1 MFVAAATISTPTP
14 TPDGAVHDGVW
25 VSSGVVRE
33 SRPSEH
39 VRVFEVPAGSPH
51 RVLVIDAAA
60 RNLTGVSLRHI
71 TSCDHDSWYPMAS
84 YDRAASKPAGFSCW
98 FARATADSL
107 LADFNEDAVL
117 ADAMRGAF
125 NTTRPC
131 EHRENRVVR
140 ALGGKWW
147 RSLLYPLHRS
157 FRDVRAWALAIHEEM
172 EPDVYHVD
180 GHEMLAR
187 APGSDLVTVITYPS
201 APSAEQQQ
209 QDDGA
214 GAGAGGAWDDGWGG
228 ELLVAAEAVRH
239 GHEQR
244 ATTARL
250 RERAPG
256 LYGGAAL
263 RIAPRPDRVV
273 AFSGALLHRSTP
285 PSDARPPS
293 RTLPAL
299 AAARLSYGG
308 ARVPVPT
315 EARWRF
321 SSVMQLTCHN
331 GRYHGPYEEDTTPSV
346 LPRLAL
352 AAAVLVLGVYF
363 GHIPNPLRKAA
374 PATEEAD
381 RDASSGSTPG
391 ALSAR
396 DERRAA
402 ERANKKKR

>member
-1 MFVAAATISTPTP
+1 MLVAAAATIAAPMAAA
-14 TPDGAVHDGVW
+14 DGAVHDGIW

-33 SRPSEH
+33 SRPAEN

-51 RVLVIDAAA
+51 RVLVVDAAA
-60 RNLTGVSLRHI
+60 RNLTGASLRHI
-71 TSCDHDSWYPMAS
+71 NSCGQDAWYPMAS

-107 LADFNEDAVL
+107 LADFNEDALL

-157 FRDVRAWALAIHEEM
+157 FRDVRAWALAIHEDM

-201 APSAEQQQ
+201 TSSADQR
-209 QDDGA
+209 QDDDDD
-214 GAGAGGAWDDGWGG
+214 GGSDAWDDGWGG
-228 ELLVAAEAVRH
+228 ELLVAAEAVRRSSD
-239 GHEQR
+239 QR

-250 RERAPG
+250 QEREPG

-299 AAARLSYGG
+299 AGAQLSYGG
-308 ARVPVPT
+308 ARVRVPA

-331 GRYHGPYEEDTTPSV
+331 GRYHGPYEADTTPSV

-352 AAAVLVLGVYF
+352 AAAVLVLGVYL
-363 GHIPNPLRKAA
+363 GHIPNPLRKAT
-374 PATEEAD
+374 PATEEAG
-381 RDASSGSTPG
+381 RDASSGTASG
-391 ALSAR
+391 GSGR